1 MDRQDQHSHETR
13 DFASAIAP
21 DWLERLV
28 AVLDDIQEA
37 VEKNAEATKALPDAP
52 EGTEAPEAQQAA
64 EAPQQ
69 APEAPQ
75 RAPEGTESKV
85 GTEAQQQATEATQR
99 ALEGTQRAT
108 EGTED
113 KVGTE
118 AQQQATEAT
127 QRAIEGKVAI
137 EAGTSP
143 TSPKEAKGA
152 GQSQAPASPT
162 LPPDLLDDLQ
172 GFHPGEAAYVY
183 QSLNGDERKLLLQLA
198 GAKFPATALAWLDDS
213 LVAQAASALGESAVI
228 TALAELDSDD
238 ALAVFENLD
247 EETRDGLL
255 TRLPP
260 RTRKHIQQA
269 MVFPEDSAGRLMQTE
284 VPVVPESW
292 TVGQTIDW
300 MRAFRKELTDDF
312 YELIVVDEHYKPIG
326 RTPLSRILQA
336 PRPTALTELF
346 TARIHSVSATTH
358 QEDVARTFKQYAL
371 VTAPVID
378 GNGRLLGVIT
388 ADDIVDVIEEELS
401 KDMMRLGGVQDGGLF
416 GDLLVTMRARV
427 PWLILNFGTILI
439 AASVIDA
446 FSETIEGY
454 IALAVLLPI
463 VASIGGNAGTQSLTV
478 AVRGLAQR
486 LLERPQ
492 RWRFLR
498 RELLINLLNGVV
510 MAALVGGLSAVW
522 FHAPL
527 LGLVVALALLVNIV
541 TAGFAGALIP
551 IVLQRIGVDPA
562 VASGVF
568 VTTITDTVGF
578 FSLLALATLIFL

>member
-52 EGTEAPEAQQAA
+52 EGTETPEGTESKVGTEAQQQAT

-69 APEAPQ
+69 
-75 RAPEGTESKV
+75 APEGTESKV

-127 QRAIEGKVAI
+127 QRATEGTQRAIEGKVAI

-152 GQSQAPASPT
+152 GQSQAQASPT

-346 TARIHSVSATTH
+346 TARIHSVSATN
-358 QEDVARTFKQYAL
+358 VARTFKQYAL

-416 GDLLVTMRARV
+416 GDLLVTMRAR
-427 PWLILNFGTILI
+427 G
-439 AASVIDA
+439 
-446 FSETIEGY
+446 
-454 IALAVLLPI
+454 
-463 VASIGGNAGTQSLTV
+463 TV
-478 AVRGLAQR
+478 ADIK
-486 LLERPQ
+486 
-492 RWRFLR
+492 LR
-498 RELLINLLNGVV
+498 YD
-510 MAALVGGLSAVW
+510 
-522 FHAPL
+522 FDC
-527 LGLVVALALLVNIV
+527 
-541 TAGFAGALIP
+541 GFGN
-551 IVLQRIGVDPA
+551 RC
-562 VASGVF
+562 
-568 VTTITDTVGF
+568 F
-578 FSLLALATLIFL
+578 FRNH